1 LLLSQAQQPPVFRTS
16 VLGVN
21 VNVSVRKGNAPVQ
34 GLTAA
39 DFELTDNG
47 VPQAISAVSL
57 ETLPVDITLLLD
69 VSRSVEGQRLDR
81 LKYGVLETAKL
92 LARDDRLR
100 LIAMQHRLRE
110 IFAFQPAGARLPV
123 DGLMAQGGTSLVDGL
138 AAAMMRSA
146 EPDRRQLIVAY
157 TDGMDTM
164 SILQPAVARE
174 IAGFADAVVHVLV
187 PVANPGPTTVQS
199 LSASSGPFLNELA
212 SRTGGQLF
220 WIGYNAPIGDAFKAA
235 ITEFRTSYVLRYLP
249 AKVKIEGWH
258 DIVVRVKGG
267 PYEVRARKG
276 YSGS

>member
-1 LLLSQAQQPPVFRTS
+1 LIAQQTPVFRAS
-16 VLGVN
+16 VLGVS
-21 VNVSVRKGNAPVQ
+21 VSVSVRKGNAPVQ

-47 VPQAISAVSL
+47 VPQTLSAVSI
-57 ETLPVDITLLLD
+57 ETLPIDITLLLD
-69 VSRSVEGQRLDR
+69 VSRSVHGSRLDR
-81 LKYGVLETAKL
+81 LKYSVLETAKL
-92 LARDDRLR
+92 LAQDDRLR

-110 IFAFQPAGARLPV
+110 IFAFQPAGPRPPI

-138 AAAMMRSA
+138 AAAMMRST

-164 SILQPAVARE
+164 SILQPAAARE

-187 PVANPGPTTVQS
+187 PVANPARANVQT
-199 LSASSGPFLNELA
+199 LPASSGPFLNDLA
-212 SRTGGQLF
+212 ARTGGQLF
-220 WIGYNAPIGDAFKAA
+220 FIGLDAPIGDAFKTA

-249 AKVKIEGWH
+249 AKVKSEGWH

-276 YSGS
+276 YSGQ